1 LNLIEVILAQ
11 GSMPNT
17 RVTFCGRGL
26 ADLPSILWSPPTET
40 TMAHTHF
47 SKAVFKLAP
56 TALAACLLTSA
67 SVAQTTLEAVTV
79 TGRAVPALTI
89 GGWSDAP
96 LNKSPFQAS
105 IVTAEQMRDR
115 GVQRLSDLTRI
126 DPSVSDAYNTE
137 GYWDYLTVRGFVID
151 NRFNYRRDGLPINA
165 ETRIALDNKD
175 RVEILKGTSGLQAGT
190 SAPGGLVNFVVKRPS
205 DLASR
210 VAFLGWQQNGSI
222 MGAVDI
228 NQRFGVNDA
237 FGLRLNAAA
246 ERLNPQVRDAQ
257 GQRHLLAVAGD
268 WRLSADTLL
277 EAEFETSHRSQPS
290 VPGFSLLG
298 NKVPA
303 PVDPRIN
310 LNNQPWSLP
319 VVLDGNT
326 ASIRISQKL
335 APGWRATLHAA
346 TQQLTS
352 QDRIAFPYGCSAEN
366 NYDRYCSD
374 GTFDLYDFRSE
385 NEKRRTDALEAT
397 LHGVFQTGGFG
408 HAASIGVLRSEVKQR
423 FEKQAYNYA
432 GAGNVQ
438 GTAITPADP
447 TLGDENTN
455 RDEKSTELFV
465 RDAVKLNDNFTAW
478 LGLRHTALQRESVRT
493 NGTRPT
499 AYDQSINTPSVA
511 LSYAINPDTMA
522 YASWG
527 KGVESEVTPNRLRFT
542 NAGVA
547 LPALQ
552 SRQVELGL
560 KGGSKDLGWSLAWF
574 DINRPAFSDVG
585 SDCGNDTPGNT
596 CTHQADGGARHR
608 GIEGTAA
615 WRLGAWAWQGGAQWL
630 HARREGSI
638 NTALNGMQ
646 PTNVPAATLKLQ
658 GSYDVASLSGLS
670 LSAALIS
677 ESKRMVL
684 EDNSMSVPG
693 YSRIDAS
700 MRFDSSLAGK
710 TTLWRA
716 GLDNVFNRRA
726 WKESPLQFGHVYLFP
741 LAPRTLRLSVDVAL

>member
-1 LNLIEVILAQ
+1 
-11 GSMPNT
+11 
-17 RVTFCGRGL
+17 
-26 ADLPSILWSPPTET
+26 
-40 TMAHTHF
+40 MAHTHF
-47 SKAVFKLAP
+47 SKAVFKLTP
-56 TALAACLLTSA
+56 SALAAIWFSSA
-67 SVAQTTLEAVTV
+67 TVAQTATTLEPVTV
-79 TGRAVPALTI
+79 TGRAVPALNV
-89 GGWSDAP
+89 GGWGDAP

-175 RVEILKGTSGLQAGT
+175 RIEILKGTSGLQAGT
-190 SAPGGLVNFVVKRPS
+190 SAPGGLVNFVVKRPT
-205 DLASR
+205 DLAFRS
-210 VAFLGWQQNGSI
+210 VSLGWQQNGSI
-222 MGAVDI
+222 LGSVDI
-228 NQRFGVNDA
+228 NQRFGVSDA
-237 FGLRLNAAA
+237 LGLRLNAAA
-246 ERLNPQVRDAQ
+246 ERLNPQVRNAQ
-257 GQRHLLAVAGD
+257 GQRHLLALAGD
-268 WRLSADTLL
+268 WRLSANTLL

-290 VPGFSLLG
+290 VPGFSLSG
-298 NKVPA
+298 NVVPA
-303 PVDPRIN
+303 PADPRIN

-319 VVLDGNT
+319 AVLDGNT
-326 ASIRISQKL
+326 ASIRVTQKL

-352 QDRIAFPYGCSAEN
+352 QDRIAFPYGCSAEG

-397 LHGVFQTGGFG
+397 LHGAFQTGGFG
-408 HAASIGVLRSEVKQR
+408 HAASVGVLRSHVRNR
-423 FEKQAYNYA
+423 FQQQAYNYA
-432 GAGNVQ
+432 GTGNVQ

-455 RDEKSTELFV
+455 RDEQSTELFV
-465 RDAVKLNDNFTAW
+465 RDTVKLSDKLTAW
-478 LGLRHTALQRESVRT
+478 LGLRHTALHRESVRT
-493 NGTRPT
+493 NGKRAT

-511 LSYAINPDTMA
+511 LSYDLNADTMA

-527 KGVESEVTPNRLRFT
+527 KGVESEVAPNRARYTNRGAALR
-542 NAGVA
+542 
-547 LPALQ
+547 ALQ

-560 KGGSKDLGWSLAWF
+560 KGSSKGNGNSSGWSVAWF
-574 DINRPAFSDVG
+574 DINRPAFADIG
-585 SDCGNDTPGNT
+585 SDCGSDTPGNT
-596 CTHQADGGARHR
+596 CTRQADGSNHHR

-615 WRLGAWAWQGGAQWL
+615 WRVGAWAWQGGAQWL
-630 HARREGSI
+630 QARREGSI
-638 NTALNGMQ
+638 NTALNGLR
-646 PTNVPAATLKLQ
+646 PTNVPATTLKLQ
-658 GSYDVASLSGLS
+658 GSYDVASLSGLT
-670 LSAALIS
+670 LTGALIS

-684 EDNSMSVPG
+684 EDNTVSIPG

-700 MRFDSSLAGK
+700 LRFDSTLAGK
-710 TTLWRA
+710 ATLWRA
-716 GLDNVFNRRA
+716 GVDNVFNRRA

-741 LAPRTLRLSVDVAL
+741 LAPRTLRVSVDVSL

>member
-1 LNLIEVILAQ
+1 
-11 GSMPNT
+11 
-17 RVTFCGRGL
+17 
-26 ADLPSILWSPPTET
+26 
-40 TMAHTHF
+40 MAHTHF
-47 SKAVFKLAP
+47 SKAIFQLTPA
-56 TALAACLLTSA
+56 ALAAFLFTSA
-67 SVAQTTLEAVTV
+67 SVAQTTLEPVTV
-79 TGRAVPALTI
+79 TGRAVPPLNI
-89 GGWSDAP
+89 GGWGDAP

-115 GVQRLSDLTRI
+115 NVQRLSDLTRI

-175 RVEILKGTSGLQAGT
+175 RIEILKGTSGLQAGT
-190 SAPGGLVNFVVKRPS
+190 SAPGGLVNFVVKRPT
-205 DLASR
+205 DLAARS
-210 VAFLGWQQNGSI
+210 AFLDWQQNGSI

-228 NQRFGVNDA
+228 NQRFGVADA

-246 ERLNPQVRDAQ
+246 ERLDPQVRDAK
-257 GQRHLLAVAGD
+257 GNRHLLALAGD
-268 WRLSADTLL
+268 WRLSADSLL

-298 NKVPA
+298 NTVPA
-303 PVDPRIN
+303 PVDPRTN

-326 ASIRISQKL
+326 ASIRYSQKL

-352 QDRIAFPYGCSAEN
+352 QDRVAFPYGCSAEN

-374 GTFDLYDFRSE
+374 GSFDLYDFRSD
-385 NEKRRTDALEAT
+385 NEKRRTDAVEAT
-397 LHGVFQTGGFG
+397 LHGAFQTGGLR
-408 HAASIGVLRSEVKQR
+408 HAASVGMLRSKAVLR
-423 FEKQAYNYA
+423 FEKQAYNYV
-432 GAGNVQ
+432 GTGNVQ

-447 TLGDENTN
+447 TLTDDNTN
-455 RDEKSTELFV
+455 RDETSTEFFV

-478 LGLRHTALQRESVRT
+478 LGLRHTTLHRESVRT
-493 NGTRPT
+493 NGKRAT
-499 AYDQSINTPSVA
+499 AYDQAINTPSLA
-511 LSYAINPDTMA
+511 LSYALNEDTMA

-527 KGVESEVTPNRLRFT
+527 KGVESEVAPNRARYT
-542 NAGVA
+542 NRGAA

-560 KGGSKDLGWSLAWF
+560 KGSSKNVGWSVAWF
-574 DINRPAFSDVG
+574 DINRPAFADVG
-585 SDCGNDTPGNT
+585 IDCGSDTPGNT
-596 CTHQADGGARHR
+596 CTRQADGSNHHK

-615 WRLGAWAWQGGAQWL
+615 WRVGAWAWQGGAQWL
-630 HARREGSI
+630 QARREGSV
-638 NTALNGMQ
+638 NTALNGLQ
-646 PTNVPAATLKLQ
+646 PTNVPATTLKLQ
-658 GSYDVASLSGLS
+658 GSYDVASVSGLT
-670 LSAALIS
+670 LTGALIS

-684 EDNSMSVPG
+684 EDNSVSIPG
-693 YSRIDAS
+693 YSRVDAS
-700 MRFDSSLAGK
+700 VRFDSTLAGK

-716 GLDNVFNRRA
+716 GLDNVLNRRA

-741 LAPRTLRLSVDVAL
+741 LAPRTLRVSVDVSL

>member
-1 LNLIEVILAQ
+1 
-11 GSMPNT
+11 
-17 RVTFCGRGL
+17 
-26 ADLPSILWSPPTET
+26 
-40 TMAHTHF
+40 MAHTHF
-47 SKAVFKLAP
+47 SKAVFKLTP
-56 TALAACLLTSA
+56 TAIAAFLFAST
-67 SVAQTTLEAVTV
+67 SVAKTATTLELVTV
-79 TGRAVPALTI
+79 TGRAVPSLSI
-89 GGWSDAP
+89 GGWGDTP
-96 LNKSPFQAS
+96 LIKSPFQAS
-105 IVTAEQMRDR
+105 VITSEQMRDR
-115 GVQRLSDLTRI
+115 GIQRLSDLTRI

-175 RVEILKGTSGLQAGT
+175 RIEILKGTSGLQAGT
-190 SAPGGLVNFVVKRPS
+190 SAPGGLVNFVVKRPT
-205 DLASR
+205 DLAARS
-210 VAFLGWQQNGSI
+210 ATLSWQQSGSV

-237 FGLRLNAAA
+237 LGLRLNAAA
-246 ERLNPQVRDAQ
+246 ESLNPQVRDAK
-257 GQRHLLAVAGD
+257 GQRHLLALAGD

-298 NKVPA
+298 NAVPTPDLLRNA
-303 PVDPRIN
+303 PRIN

-397 LHGVFQTGGFG
+397 LHGAFQTGGLS
-408 HAASIGVLRSEVKQR
+408 HAASIGLLRSQVRQR
-423 FEKQAYNYA
+423 FQMQAYNYV
-432 GAGNVQ
+432 GTGNVQ

-447 TLGDENTN
+447 TLTDDNTN
-455 RDEKSTELFV
+455 RDEQSTELFV
-465 RDAVKLNDNFTAW
+465 RDAVRLSDQLTAW
-478 LGLRHTALQRESVRT
+478 LGLRHTALHRESVRT
-493 NGTRPT
+493 NGARVT
-499 AYDQSINTPSVA
+499 AYDQSINTPSLA
-511 LSYAINPDTMA
+511 LSYALNADTMA

-527 KGVESEVTPNRLRFT
+527 KGIESEVTPNRPRYT

-560 KGGSKDLGWSLAWF
+560 KGGSKNLGWSVAWF
-574 DINRPAFSDVG
+574 DIKRPAFADIG
-585 SDCGNDTPGNT
+585 SDCFDDTTGNT
-596 CTHQADGGARHR
+596 CTRQADGSNHHK
-608 GIEGTAA
+608 GIEATGA
-615 WRLGAWAWQGGAQWL
+615 WRQGAWAWQGGAQWL
-630 HARREGSI
+630 HARREGSV
-638 NTALNGMQ
+638 NTALNGLQ
-646 PTNVPAATLKLQ
+646 PTNVPATTLKLQ
-658 GSYDVASLSGLS
+658 GTYDMASISGLS

-684 EDNSMSVPG
+684 EDNSLSIPG
-693 YSRIDAS
+693 HSRVDAS
-700 MRFDSSLAGK
+700 LRFDSTVAGK

-716 GLDNVFNRRA
+716 GIDNLFNRRA

-741 LAPRTLRLSVDVAL
+741 LAPRTLRVSVDVAL

>member
-1 LNLIEVILAQ
+1 
-11 GSMPNT
+11 
-17 RVTFCGRGL
+17 
-26 ADLPSILWSPPTET
+26 
-40 TMAHTHF
+40 MAHTHF
-47 SKAVFKLAP
+47 SKAIFQLTPA
-56 TALAACLLTSA
+56 ALGAFLLTSA

-79 TGRAVPALTI
+79 TGRAVPSFSL
-89 GGWSDAP
+89 GGWGDTP
-96 LNKSPFQAS
+96 LAKSPFQAS
-105 IVTAEQMRDR
+105 IISAEQMRER
-115 GVQRLSDLTRI
+115 GVQRLADLTRI

-190 SAPGGLVNFVVKRPS
+190 SAPGGLVNFVVKRPT

-210 VAFLGWQQNGSI
+210 SAFLGWQQNGSLT
-222 MGAVDI
+222 GAVDI
-228 NQRFGVNDA
+228 SQRFGASDA

-246 ERLNPQVRDAQ
+246 ERLDPPVRDAK
-257 GQRHLLAVAGD
+257 GNRHLLALAGD
-268 WRLSADTLL
+268 WRLSSDTLL

-298 NKVPA
+298 SVVPKPDLLSYA
-303 PVDPRIN
+303 PRIN

-326 ASIRISQKL
+326 ASIRLSQKL
-335 APGWRATLHAA
+335 AAGWRATLHAA

-352 QDRIAFPYGCSAEN
+352 QDRVAFPYGCSAEN

-374 GTFDLYDFRSE
+374 GTFDLYDFRSD
-385 NEKRRTDALEAT
+385 NEKRRIDALEAT
-397 LHGVFQTGGFG
+397 LNGAFQTGGFS
-408 HAASIGVLRSEVKQR
+408 HAASVGVLRSTVRQR
-423 FEKQAYNYA
+423 FEKQAYNYV
-432 GAGNVQ
+432 GSGNVQ
-438 GTAITPADP
+438 GTAVTPADP

-455 RDEKSTELFV
+455 RDETSTEFFL
-465 RDAVKLNDNFTAW
+465 RDAVKLSDHFTAW
-478 LGLRHTALQRESVRT
+478 LGLRHTALHRESVRT
-493 NGTRPT
+493 NGKLPT
-499 AYDQSINTPSVA
+499 AYDQSVNTPSVA
-511 LSYAINPDTMA
+511 LSYTISSDAMA

-527 KGVESEVTPNRLRFT
+527 KGVESEVAPNRARYT
-542 NAGVA
+542 NRGAA

-560 KGGSKDLGWSLAWF
+560 KGNSKDFGWSVAWF
-574 DINRPAFSDVG
+574 DINRPAFADVG
-585 SDCGNDTPGNT
+585 SDCNDDTTGNT
-596 CTHQADGGARHR
+596 CTRQADGSAHHR
-608 GIEGTAA
+608 GIEGTLA
-615 WRLGAWAWQGGAQWL
+615 WRQGTWAWQGGAQWL
-630 HARREGSI
+630 QARREGSV
-638 NTALNGMQ
+638 NTLLNGLQ

-658 GSYDVASLSGLS
+658 GTYDVASLTGLS

-684 EDNSMSVPG
+684 EDNSVSIPG
-693 YSRIDAS
+693 YSRVDAS
-700 MRFDSSLAGK
+700 LRFENTLAGK

-716 GLDNVFNRRA
+716 GLDNVLNRRA
-726 WKESPLQFGHVYLFP
+726 WKESPLQFGHAYLFP